1 VKLRGIFFHDLGRK
15 GLALGL
21 GLVLWF
27 WADNRVTQKQGHS
40 FKIVTGD
47 EVTAPENNT
56 IQVQVP
62 PGWIL
67 VAPKPGSNIQV
78 LFEGPRSTLENF
90 FKSQC
95 AASYRAEFSAEQ
107 EVSIFQVPLRPRD
120 LSWQRPQDAQVL
132 LGSVPPKEQPLE
144 ELRFERRR
152 VVPVDLTSEM
162 VRIQGDPAESFAVE
176 SAKIRFTPSRV
187 EIDGPTTEVD
197 QLRRRLKA
205 MVEGT
210 EPEAVFLDL
219 VNVDGAR
226 RDLTSSVALDPSLLQ
241 TGIRMEP
248 ERVLVSLPLRLK
260 EPVRVEF
267 FPEDDGL
274 LYLFGKAPGG
284 STWTPKPLRRKPW
297 VAQLLS
303 DEGLPET
310 FDRQWVTSHVRLLAD
325 LSQVK
330 VEAKEYPLKIEW
342 TLFGLEKGVR
352 DLYLKQ
358 MTITPE
364 GEEDWTVTV
373 VQNPQ

>member
-1 VKLRGIFFHDLGRK
+1 MKLRGIFFHDLGRK

>member
-1 VKLRGIFFHDLGRK
+1 
-15 GLALGL
+15 
-21 GLVLWF
+21 
-27 WADNRVTQKQGHS
+27 
-40 FKIVTGD
+40 
-47 EVTAPENNT
+47 
-56 IQVQVP
+56 
-62 PGWIL
+62 
-67 VAPKPGSNIQV
+67 
-78 LFEGPRSTLENF
+78 
-90 FKSQC
+90 
-95 AASYRAEFSAEQ
+95 
-107 EVSIFQVPLRPRD
+107 
-120 LSWQRPQDAQVL
+120 SWQRPEDAEVL
-132 LGSVPPKEQPLE
+132 LGSVAPKEQPLE

-152 VVPVDLTSEM
+152 VVPVDLTPDM

-205 MVEGT
+205 MIEGT

-226 RDLTSSVALDPSLLQ
+226 RDLTSSVALDPALLQ
-241 TGIRMEP
+241 AGIRMEP

-274 LYLFGKAPGG
+274 LYLFGKAPGD
-284 STWTPKPLRRKPW
+284 STWTRKPLRRKPW
-297 VAQLLS
+297 YAQLLS
-303 DEGLPET
+303 DEGLPDT
-310 FDRQWVTSHVRLLAD
+310 FDRQWVKSHLRLLAD

-330 VEAKEYPLKIEW
+330 VEAKEYPLKMEW
-342 TLFGLEKGVR
+342 TLFGLDKGVR

-373 VQNPQ
+373 VQNPK